1 MLPAQEATTRSA
13 TLPFLALPLLLVLA
27 CQPPSEEATPQ
38 PDRTAAQIEA
48 DMEAFRA
55 AWVELANAGDV
66 AGVAAMYTEDA
77 VFTDPYGNVHSGRAA
92 ITEYLEGSF
101 ARATGYDV
109 VITNYVTHGDMA
121 ASYGTHSV
129 TVQGPDGA
137 AAQMGMWQTVSS
149 YQPDGSVKIRL
160 HLSMIPEPVP
170 ET

>member
-1 MLPAQEATTRSA
+1 MLPAQEANMGRA
-13 TLPFLALPLLLVLA
+13 TLSFLAVPLLLVLA
-27 CQPPSEEATPQ
+27 CQPPSEEASPQ
-38 PDRTAAQIEA
+38 PDRAAAQIEA

-55 AWVELANAGDV
+55 EWVERANAGDV
-66 AGVAAMYTEDA
+66 AGVAALYTEDA

-101 ARATGYDV
+101 ERAAGYAV
-109 VITNYVTHGDMA
+109 VITGYVTHGDVV
-121 ASYGTHSV
+121 ASYGTYSV
-129 TVQGPDGA
+129 TVQRPDGA